1 MNMLNKYFGYTEIN
15 KTYIKINFTCLV
27 LNKATR
33 IVQIIHVALIIFLL
47 DSAESGLFVGLGVGL
62 LC

>member
-1 MNMLNKYFGYTEIN
+1 MLNQYFGYTEIN

-33 IVQIIHVALIIFLL
+33 IVQIIHVTLIFLL
-47 DSAESGLFVGLGVGL
+47 DSAESGVFVDLGVGL
-62 LC
+62 FC

>member
-1 MNMLNKYFGYTEIN
+1 MKMLNQYFGYTEIN
-15 KTYIKINFTCLV
+15 KTLIKINFTCLV
-27 LNKATR
+27 LNEATR
-33 IVQIIHVALIIFLL
+33 IVPITHVALIFLM

>member
-1 MNMLNKYFGYTEIN
+1 MNMLNQYFGYTETN
-15 KTYIKINFTCLV
+15 KTYIKINFTSLV
-27 LNKATR
+27 LNEATR
-33 IVQIIHVALIIFLL
+33 IVQIIHVALIFLL